1 LKSILTILLIIIGSF
16 GLSSK
21 EEANEHTVYVGTNF
35 GLNLYGSDFKNLG
48 NANTCCPGFTSGFS
62 TGLNFG
68 AGYNYLVGETTWI
81 FLGLDYTN
89 MKSNFIIN
97 ESEQINLLG
106 TNKEDATIEQ
116 KVVSELSSIG
126 ISLGAIFELFESFD
140 ASFGYRLGLPNDL
153 SYRQT
158 EILLAPSDG
167 VFQESGSRTR
177 TDVSGVLANSIYH
190 SLVGKFAY
198 RLYTSKNKTTYLNP
212 NISFNIGLNSTN
224 EEMNL
229 TPNSINF
236 GVDWAYNFAGASAN
250 EVALEKNIEPKLLE
264 IVIDDTVTTNL
275 AVNKTDTPKV
285 IIRPVTIDKND
296 KRQDRN
302 EVVIDEVKSIR
313 MVPLLNYIFFDK
325 DSTAMPIRYSTL
337 NKKESYSFNSNNLF
351 EVNTLDIYHHLLNI
365 IGERMMANPK
375 SKLNI
380 VGTKSVNE
388 IGDLA
393 KILPIERAKTVRDYL
408 TNTWGIAE
416 KRLVISSI
424 DKPTIPSTSSELESI
439 EENQRVE
446 LYSSDDNLLEPLLLN
461 DTLYTPITKEINFYT
476 VLDTNV
482 KDFSW
487 NFKVFNDE
495 NSPYFEESG
504 RLDPPLKTHFKIT
517 EDIAYQIKDKNEL
530 TYRFDLIN
538 AKEERE
544 NVTGRINVTINSLKK
559 KERDKISDVRIDK
572 YSLILFDFDKYELSK
587 KNSEILDIVKDN
599 ITNNSSLEISGYS
612 DKIGESDYNKTLSK
626 KRTESVSA
634 QFPNNKKEL
643 FPYGE
648 SIIIYNNNLP
658 EGRFYSR
665 TVTIKAI
672 TPVKK

>member
-1 LKSILTILLIIIGSF
+1 MKSIFTILLIIIGSF

-21 EEANEHTVYVGTNF
+21 EEISEHTVYVGTNF

-48 NANTCCPGFTSGFS
+48 NANSCCPGFTSAFG

-68 AGYNYLVGETTWI
+68 AGYNYLVGESTWL
-81 FLGLDYTN
+81 FLGLDYTSMN
-89 MKSNFIIN
+89 SDFII
-97 ESEQINLLG
+97 EETEQINLLG
-106 TNKEDATIEQ
+106 TNKIDATIKQ
-116 KVVSELSSIG
+116 KVISELSSMG
-126 ISLGAIFELFESFD
+126 ISLGATYELFDSFD
-140 ASFGYRLGLPNDL
+140 ASFGYRLGLPSDL

-158 EILLAPSDG
+158 EKLVAPSDG
-167 VFQESGSRTR
+167 VFQETGSRTR
-177 TDVSGVLANSIYH
+177 TDVNGVIANDVYH
-190 SLVGKFAY
+190 SLVGKLAY
-198 RLYTSKNKTTYLNP
+198 RLYTSSDKSTYLNP
-212 NISFNIGLNSTN
+212 NVSFHIALNSMN

-236 GVDWAYNFAGASAN
+236 GVDWAYNITGSSAN
-250 EVALEKNIEPKLLE
+250 DAILEKSIESKPNE
-264 IVIDDTVTTNL
+264 TIANDTVDSVIMEKKL
-275 AVNKTDTPKV
+275 DTPKV
-285 IIRPVTIDKND
+285 IIRPISIDKNE
-296 KRQDRN
+296 KRQERN
-302 EVVIDEVKSIR
+302 EVIIDEVKSIR
-313 MVPLLNYIFFDK
+313 MVPLLNYIFFER
-325 DSTAMPIRYSTL
+325 DSSSMPIRYSTL
-337 NKKESYSFNSNNLF
+337 NKKESYSFNSNKLF

-375 SKLNI
+375 SKLSI

-408 TNTWGIAE
+408 ANTWGIAE
-416 KRLVISSI
+416 KRLVISAI
-424 DKPTIPSTSSELESI
+424 DKPTVPSTSTEIESI

-446 LYSSDDNLLEPLLLN
+446 LYSSDDNLLDPLLLK
-461 DTLYTPITKEINFYT
+461 DTLYTPITKEIDFYT

-487 NFKVFNDE
+487 NFKVFSDE

-504 RLDPPLKTHFKIT
+504 RLEPPLKTQFIIT
-517 EDIAYQIKDKNEL
+517 EDIANKIKDKEEL
-530 TYRFDLIN
+530 TYRFDLIR
-538 AKEERE
+538 ATEERE
-544 NVTGRINVTINSLKK
+544 NVTGRINVTINSLEK
-559 KERDKISDVRIDK
+559 KERNKANDVRIDK

-587 KNSEILDIVKDN
+587 KNSEILDIVKNN

-612 DKIGESDYNKTLSK
+612 DKIGESEYNKTLSK

>member
-1 LKSILTILLIIIGSF
+1 MKSIFTILLIIIGSF

-21 EEANEHTVYVGTNF
+21 EEISEHTVYVGTNF

-48 NANTCCPGFTSGFS
+48 NANSCCPGFTSAFG

-68 AGYNYLVGETTWI
+68 AGYNYLVGESTWL
-81 FLGLDYTN
+81 FLGLDYTSMN
-89 MKSNFIIN
+89 SDFII
-97 ESEQINLLG
+97 EETEQINLLG
-106 TNKEDATIEQ
+106 TNKIDATIEQ
-116 KVVSELSSIG
+116 KVISELSSMG
-126 ISLGAIFELFESFD
+126 ISLGATYELFDSFD
-140 ASFGYRLGLPNDL
+140 ASFGYRLGLPSDL

-158 EILLAPSDG
+158 EKLVAPSDG
-167 VFQESGSRTR
+167 VFQETGSRTR
-177 TDVSGVLANSIYH
+177 TDVNGVIANDVYH
-190 SLVGKFAY
+190 SLVGKLAY
-198 RLYTSKNKTTYLNP
+198 RLYTSSDKSTYLNP
-212 NISFNIGLNSTN
+212 NVSFHIALNSMN

-236 GVDWAYNFAGASAN
+236 GVDWAYNITGSSAN
-250 EVALEKNIEPKLLE
+250 DAILEKSIESKPNE
-264 IVIDDTVTTNL
+264 TIANDTVDSVIMEKKL
-275 AVNKTDTPKV
+275 DTPKV
-285 IIRPVTIDKND
+285 IIRPISIDKNE
-296 KRQDRN
+296 KRQERN
-302 EVVIDEVKSIR
+302 EVIIDEVKSIR
-313 MVPLLNYIFFDK
+313 MVPLLNYIFFER
-325 DSTAMPIRYSTL
+325 DSSSMPIRYSTL
-337 NKKESYSFNSNNLF
+337 NKKESYSFNSNKLF

-375 SKLNI
+375 SKLSI

-408 TNTWGIAE
+408 ANTWGIAE
-416 KRLVISSI
+416 KRLVISAI
-424 DKPTIPSTSSELESI
+424 DKPTVPSTSTEIESI

-446 LYSSDDNLLEPLLLN
+446 LYSSDDNLLDPLLLK
-461 DTLYTPITKEINFYT
+461 DTLYTPITKEIDFYT

-487 NFKVFNDE
+487 NFKVFSDE

-504 RLDPPLKTHFKIT
+504 RLEPPLKTQFIIT
-517 EDIAYQIKDKNEL
+517 EDIANKIKDKEEL
-530 TYRFDLIN
+530 TYRFDLIR
-538 AKEERE
+538 ATEERE
-544 NVTGRINVTINSLKK
+544 NVTGRINVTINSLEK
-559 KERDKISDVRIDK
+559 KERNKANDVRIDK

-587 KNSEILDIVKDN
+587 KNSEILDIVKNN

-612 DKIGESDYNKTLSK
+612 DKIGESEYNKTLSK